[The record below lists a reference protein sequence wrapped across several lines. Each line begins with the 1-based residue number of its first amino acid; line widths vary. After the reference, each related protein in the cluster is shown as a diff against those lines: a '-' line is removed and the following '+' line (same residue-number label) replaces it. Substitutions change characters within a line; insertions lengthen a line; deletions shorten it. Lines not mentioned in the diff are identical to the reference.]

1 MIVGIGCDIVDISRI
16 DKLLQSKGDQFLKK
30 VCTKHEIESAPLNSL
45 LKISYFAKRF
55 AAKEA
60 FSKALGTGIGSEI
73 AFNEIEVRND
83 ESGKPFFHFS
93 TDKYSDLNI
102 QLSLS
107 DEKSQALAFVI
118 IEK

>member
-16 DKLLQSKGDQFLKK
+16 ERLMQDKGDQFIKR
-30 VCTKHEIESAPLNSL
+30 VFTKFEIESAPSNEP
-45 LKISYFAKRF
+45 LKTAYFAKRF

-60 FSKALGTGIGSEI
+60 FSKAVGTGIGSEI
-73 AFNEIEVRND
+73 AYNEIEVQND
-83 ESGKPFFHFS
+83 EAGKPFFHFTTS
-93 TDKYSDLNI
+93 KYSRLNI

-107 DEKSQALAFVI
+107 DEKNQAIAFVV